1 MRIMMLVLALAVAI
15 PASEA
20 QQKIERRHAVTP
32 TSSIRLTAVSQS
44 TVLRVIGWDRDSLV
58 FTGEVGEAA
67 RVDGGVGANG
77 AGAKLFVETPAAAA
91 ASPARLELRVP
102 SRSRVW
108 VKLGTG
114 SVEVSGVRGAMDINI
129 VSGAINVT
137 GDLRELNAETMDG
150 DIVVNGRA
158 GWLRAKTA
166 GGAVTISGGG
176 DDVGLTSVSG
186 RVSLL
191 TGSVQRGR
199 IETITGDVLVAA
211 DVERG
216 GQLTIDS
223 HSGKV
228 ELRHSRDAGA
238 DIEVITVQGTVTNQL
253 SSARPQPGMGA
264 RGLELGTSVAGGGR
278 SITIRTFKGP
288 VTLVADTAK
297 AAKPRP

>member
-1 MRIMMLVLALAVAI
+1 MRILMLICALVVMV

-20 QQKIERRHAVTP
+20 QKNFERRHAVTP

-44 TVLRVIGWDRDSLV
+44 TVLRVIGWERDSLV
-58 FTGEVGEAA
+58 FTGEVGASA
-67 RVDGGVGANG
+67 RIDGGVAANG
-77 AGAKLFVETPAAAA
+77 AGAKLFVETPAATA

-108 VKLGTG
+108 VKLGSG
-114 SVEVSGVRGAMDINI
+114 AVEVSGVRGAIDIDI
-129 VSGAINVT
+129 VSGSINVT

-150 DIVVNGRA
+150 EIVVNGRA
-158 GWLRAKTA
+158 GWLRAKSA

-176 DDVGLTSVSG
+176 EDVGLTSVSG
-186 RVSLL
+186 AVSVL
-191 TGSVQRGR
+191 GGPVQRGR
-199 IETITGDVLVAA
+199 IETITGNVLVAA
-211 DVERG
+211 GIERG

-223 HSGKV
+223 HSGHV
-228 ELRHSRDAGA
+228 ELRHPPAIGA
-238 DIEVITVQGTVTNQL
+238 DFDVITVQGTVTNQL

-288 VTLVADTAK
+288 VMLVADTAK
-297 AAKPRP
+297 AARSRP